1 MKRLTYQEALVEG
14 IKEEMHRDERVF
26 VLGQDIGAWGGALMS
41 HKGLWEEFGSAGR
54 MIETPISETAMV
66 GACVGAAM
74 MGMRPVVQI
83 MFGEFLALV
92 MQPLACDAAGM
103 WYYSAGKTRVPMV
116 LRMMYGVG
124 PHRGHEQ
131 DYHSWLVNVPGLKV
145 VMPSTPYDA
154 KGLMKSAIRDDN
166 PVAFFEHMN
175 LYHGIRG
182 EIPDEEYTVPLG
194 VADVKREGKDV
205 TVVATAMMVHHSL
218 DAAEDLSKEGIEVEV
233 VDLRTVAP
241 LDKPTVLASVKK
253 TGRLVVVHEAWK
265 FGGSGGEVAA
275 MVAEEAFEDL
285 KAPILRVA
293 PPHIPIPFST
303 PLNKMYLPD
312 KERVMEAVRKVLA
325 NL

>member
-41 HKGLWEEFGSAGR
+41 HKGLWEEFGASGR

-131 DYHSWLVNVPGLKV
+131 DYHSWLANVPGLKV

-182 EIPDEEYTVPLG
+182 EIPDEDYTVPLG
-194 VADVKREGKDV
+194 AADVKREGKDV

-218 DAAEDLSKEGIEVEV
+218 DAAEELSKEGTEVEV

-241 LDKPTVLASVKK
+241 MDKETVLSSVKK

-285 KAPILRVA
+285 RAPIVRVA
-293 PPHIPIPFST
+293 PPHIPIPFSA

-312 KERVMEAVRKVLA
+312 KERVMEAVRKALA
-325 NL
+325 NS

>member
-1 MKRLTYQEALVEG
+1 
-14 IKEEMHRDERVF
+14 
-26 VLGQDIGAWGGALMS
+26 
-41 HKGLWEEFGSAGR
+41 
-54 MIETPISETAMV
+54 
-66 GACVGAAM
+66 
-74 MGMRPVVQI
+74 
-83 MFGEFLALV
+83 
-92 MQPLACDAAGM
+92 
-103 WYYSAGKTRVPMV
+103 MV

-131 DYHSWLVNVPGLKV
+131 DYHSWLTNVPGLKV

-194 VADVKREGKDV
+194 LADVKREGRDV

-218 DAAEDLSKEGIEVEV
+218 DAAEDLTKEGIEVEV

-241 LDKPTVLASVKK
+241 MDKETVLASVKK

-285 KAPILRVA
+285 KAPIVRVA

-312 KERVMEAVRKVLA
+312 KERVMEAVRKVVA
-325 NL
+325 DS

>member
-1 MKRLTYQEALVEG
+1 MKRLTYQEALVAA
-14 IKEEMHRDERVF
+14 ISEEMHRDERVF

-41 HKGLWEEFGSAGR
+41 HKGLWEEFGSDGR
-54 MIETPISETAMV
+54 MIETPISESAMV

-145 VMPSTPYDA
+145 VLPSTPYDA

-182 EIPDEEYTVPLG
+182 EIPDEEYTIPLG
-194 VADVKREGKDV
+194 VADVKREGRDV
-205 TVVATAMMVHHSL
+205 TVVATAMMVHYSL

-241 LDKPTVLASVKK
+241 MDTKTVLASVKK
-253 TGRLVVVHEAWK
+253 TGRLVVVYEAWK

-285 KAPILRVA
+285 KAPIVRVA
-293 PPHIPIPFST
+293 PPHVPIPFSA

-312 KERVMEAVRKVLA
+312 KQRVMDAIRKVLA
-325 NL
+325 NS